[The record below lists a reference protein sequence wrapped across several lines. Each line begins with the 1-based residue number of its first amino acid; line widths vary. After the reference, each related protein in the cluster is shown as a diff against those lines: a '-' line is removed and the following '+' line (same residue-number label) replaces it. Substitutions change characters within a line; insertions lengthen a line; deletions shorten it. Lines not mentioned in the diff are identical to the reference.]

1 MARPE
6 DRLTIAQL
14 CKELGISRSTFYE
27 WRAKGRAPRCIKLP
41 NGDVRI
47 WSIQVNAR
55 ARGKTYVVRW
65 RVAGRRWK
73 ATFKTA
79 ALADSFR
86 SDLLAAARKGEA
98 FDTGT
103 GRPVSMLRA
112 SKDMSWYSF
121 ACAFADLKWP
131 RVAATTRR
139 THAEALTAV
148 TTAMLTS
155 TRGHPSGKLLRAALK
170 RWAFNTA
177 RRDDPNCPDDV
188 RSALRWV
195 ASHTRPVSTLR
206 DPRLL
211 RQVLDSLTI
220 K

>member
-1 MARPE
+1 M
-6 DRLTIAQL
+6 DT
-14 CKELGISRSTFYE
+14 TY
-27 WRAKGRAPRCIKLP
+27 
-41 NGDVRI
+41 DVRV
-47 WSIQVNAR
+47 WSIQQNVG

-112 SKDMSWYSF
+112 SNDMSWYSF
-121 ACAFADLKWP
+121 ACAFTDLKWP

-155 TRGHPSGKLLRAALK
+155 TRGQPNGKLLRAALK

-177 RRDDPNCPDDV
+177 RRDDPSCPDDV
-188 RSALRWV
+188 RSALRWSP
-195 ASHTRPVSTLR
+195 ATR
-206 DPRLL
+206 DPCPRYATPGYSGKSSTASRSSSTAPPP
-211 RQVLDSLTI
+211 RQA
-220 K
+220 

>member
-1 MARPE
+1 M
-6 DRLTIAQL
+6 DT
-14 CKELGISRSTFYE
+14 TY
-27 WRAKGRAPRCIKLP
+27 
-41 NGDVRI
+41 DVRI
-47 WSIQVNAR
+47 WSTQEKVG

-121 ACAFADLKWP
+121 ACAFAWSSP
-131 RVAATTRR
+131 QPWSPASEVSR
-139 THAEALTAV
+139 TASSSV
-148 TTAMLTS
+148 
-155 TRGHPSGKLLRAALK
+155 LR
-170 RWAFNTA
+170 
-177 RRDDPNCPDDV
+177 
-188 RSALRWV
+188 
-195 ASHTRPVSTLR
+195 
-206 DPRLL
+206 
-211 RQVLDSLTI
+211 
-220 K
+220 